1 MSDQDLRRTLENL
14 RQELAGVQDVDAD
27 LEDLLSGIR
36 TEIDAVIEKAPPHSL
51 SERLGQAVER
61 FEATHPSLASAM
73 GAVVDQLAR
82 LGI

>member
-1 MSDQDLRRTLENL
+1 VSDQELRRTLEEL
-14 RQELAGVQDVDAD
+14 RQELAGVDDVGPD

-36 TEIDAVIEKAPPHSL
+36 ADIDAVMEKAPPHSL
-51 SERLGQAVER
+51 GDHLADAARR
-61 FEATHPSLASAM
+61 FEATHPTLASAM